1 MATPAAPAADDTTT
15 AASRASPD
23 ADRASSPPGA
33 NGTPKDAAAGGGG
46 SGGGGSGSGG
56 GGNGGGGG
64 GSGRT
69 TPRKPRKLPR
79 SFGIRVTAK
88 KPASGTPAVPA
99 TAGATSTGQ
108 AANSASAAA
117 AADAPATGGDAPPPV
132 VPEATTVETYCTHD
146 VSLPGDY
153 VEAYSLEGM
162 APPPPPP
169 AAAKTYAFPL
179 DAFQLESIKCLEARE
194 SVLVSAHTS
203 AGKTAVAEY
212 AIAMALRDAQRVI
225 YTSPIKALSNQKYRE
240 LSAEFSDVGLMTG
253 DVTIN
258 PSASCLVMTTEILR
272 SMLYRGSEVVREV
285 AWVVFDEVHYMRDKA
300 RGVVW
305 EETIIMVPRA
315 VKFVFLSATIPN
327 AREFAEWIAHLKA
340 APCHTIYTPTRPV
353 PLQHYLFPSGGSGL
367 HLIVDEKGEFRP
379 DSFDRALSELGGGD
393 DAGGGGGVKGGGDG
407 DKATGSA
414 TKKRKRGGA
423 GAEKGPGDCYKV
435 VKMIVERGFE
445 PAIVFSFSR
454 RECES
459 LALQLAKLNLNTPDE
474 SALVDTVF
482 KNAMESLTAKDQGL
496 PQITAALPLLR
507 RGIGIHHSG
516 LLPLVKEVVEIL
528 FAEGLVKVLFATE
541 TFAMGLNVPAKTV
554 LFTAIRKFDGEAI
567 RLLRAGEY
575 VQMSGRAG
583 RRGLDARGLAILLC
597 DEKLEPAAA
606 KDLLCGAADPLN
618 STFRLGYNML
628 LNLLRAEE
636 ADPEFVIRRSLAQ
649 FQADRALPARAA
661 ALAALEKARDA
672 IDLGP
677 VDAAQLRDYVKLRD
691 AADSLRAELR
701 TLVHQPTTVVPF
713 LQLGRLVRVRT
724 PAADYGWGVVV
735 AYRRRPAT
743 GKRSSPAEEA
753 YSMDA
758 LLRCMPGDGNGG
770 GASAGFGRKPTTTDD
785 DIESLPQPAPLDGN
799 GPSEWTQVNGL
810 SLRYIDGLSA
820 IRVHTPTDLR
830 AADKRVAVG
839 KSVGEVM
846 KRFAKDGGP
855 PLLDPLEDL
864 KVPGPALPALIQK
877 IETVDARLA
886 TCAVLETAA
895 EGSDVLVSALAAYRE
910 RAAIDEQA
918 RAARRAVKASE
929 GIILKDELK
938 RMKRVLRRLGFTD
951 GENVVQIK
959 GRTACEVN
967 TVDELVLTEVL
978 LGGDL
983 NGLPPQVAVAVLSCF
998 VMDEGKV
1005 DDQPKLEGAVEV
1017 GVKAVRAA
1025 ARRVGEVSVECKIPL
1040 DVDKYVEG
1048 FSALAVQVVYDWCG
1062 GASFDDICANT
1073 TLFEGSIIRCFRRL
1087 EELLRQLVA
1096 ATKSIG
1102 NEELEKQ
1109 FTEGAALL
1117 KRSGVAF
1124 AASLYI

>member
-1 MATPAAPAADDTTT
+1 MTTPAAPSVVETTT
-15 AASRASPD
+15 PTPHTSQD
-23 ADRASSPPGA
+23 ADQAPSSPGA
-33 NGTPKDAAAGGGG
+33 NGAPKDAAQDSGGVGGVGGGG
-46 SGGGGSGSGG
+46 DGSR
-56 GGNGGGGG
+56 GGNKK
-64 GSGRT
+64 

-79 SFGIRVTAK
+79 SFGIRVTTK
-88 KPASGTPAVPA
+88 KPTSGSAAVA
-99 TAGATSTGQ
+99 AAVGTTSTGQ
-108 AANSASAAA
+108 KTDAASTARESL
-117 AADAPATGGDAPPPV
+117 
-132 VPEATTVETYCTHD
+132 VPESTMVETYCTHD

-153 VEAYSLEGM
+153 VGEYSLEGM
-162 APPPPPP
+162 ASPPPP
-169 AAAKTYAFPL
+169 ATAAKTYEFPL

-212 AIAMALRDAQRVI
+212 AIAMALRDNQRVI

-258 PSASCLVMTTEILR
+258 SSASCLVMTTEILR

-305 EETIIMVPRA
+305 EETIIMVPRS

-327 AREFAEWIAHLKA
+327 AREFSEWIAHLKA
-340 APCHTIYTPTRPV
+340 APCHTIYTSTRPV
-353 PLQHYLFPSGGSGL
+353 PLQHFLFPSGGSGL

-379 DSFDRALSELGGGD
+379 DSFDRALAELGGGE
-393 DAGGGGGVKGGGDG
+393 DAGGGGGAKGSGDSN
-407 DKATGSA
+407 KTPVSA

-435 VKMIVERGFE
+435 VKMIVERGFQ

-459 LALQLAKLNLNTPDE
+459 LALQLAKLNLNTHE
-474 SALVDTVF
+474 ECSLVETVF
-482 KNAMESLTAKDQGL
+482 KNAMDSLSAKDRAL

-528 FAEGLVKVLFATE
+528 FSEGLVKVLFATE

-554 LFTAIRKFDGEAI
+554 LFTAIRKFDGEVV

-583 RRGLDARGLAILLC
+583 RRGLDARGLSILLC

-606 KDLLCGAADPLN
+606 RDLLCGSADPLN

-649 FQADRALPARAA
+649 FQADRKQPARAL
-661 ALAALEKARDA
+661 ALAELEKTRDA

-677 VDAAQLRDYVKLRD
+677 LDAVQLREYVKLRD
-691 AADSLRAELR
+691 AAENLRAEMR
-701 TLVHQPTTVVPF
+701 TLVHQPATVVPF

-724 PAADYGWGVVV
+724 PAADYGWGVIVS
-735 AYRRRPAT
+735 YRRRPAS
-743 GKRSSPAEEA
+743 GKRSSPSEEA
-753 YSMDA
+753 FAMDA
-758 LLRCMPGDGNGG
+758 LLRCVPSEGGVGGSPG
-770 GASAGFGRKPTTTDD
+770 GFRMPTTTDE
-785 DIESLPQPAPLDGN
+785 DIESLPQPAPLDGK
-799 GPSEWTQVNGL
+799 GPSEWTLVNGL
-810 SLRYIDGLSA
+810 SLRHIDGLSA

-830 AADKRVAVG
+830 LMDQRGAVG

-864 KVPGPALPALIQK
+864 KVPGAKLPELIQK
-877 IETVDARLA
+877 IEAVDERLA
-886 TCAVLETAA
+886 TCAVLKSAA
-895 EGSDVLVSALAAYRE
+895 EGSDELVAALAAYRE
-910 RAAIDEQA
+910 RAAIDEQVQ
-918 RAARRAVKASE
+918 AARRAVKASE
-929 GIILKDELK
+929 ELIMKDELK
-938 RMKRVLRRLGFTD
+938 KMKRVLRRLGFTD
-951 GENVVQIK
+951 AENVVQIK
-959 GRTACEVN
+959 GRTACEVS

-983 NGLPPQVAVAVLSCF
+983 NGLSPQVAVAVLSCF
-998 VMDEGKV
+998 VV
-1005 DDQPKLEGAVEV
+1005 DDSKAEGQPTLQGPLEA
-1017 GVKAVRAA
+1017 GVKSVRAA
-1025 ARRVGEVSVECKIPL
+1025 AKRVGDVSVECKIPM

-1087 EELLRQLVA
+1087 EELLRQLVS

-1102 NEELEKQ
+1102 NEELETL
-1109 FTEGAALL
+1109 FTNAAALL

>member
-1 MATPAAPAADDTTT
+1 MATPATPAAVETTT
-15 AASRASPD
+15 ASHTSQD
-23 ADRASSPPGA
+23 ADRAPSPPGA
-33 NGTPKDAAAGGGG
+33 QSAPKDEAGGGG
-46 SGGGGSGSGG
+46 GRGRDGGDSGSLGGG
-56 GGNGGGGG
+56 
-64 GSGRT
+64 T
-69 TPRKPRKLPR
+69 APRKPRKLPR

-88 KPASGTPAVPA
+88 KPASGSAAAPA
-99 TAGATSTGQ
+99 TVGTTSAGAASD
-108 AANSASAAA
+108 AASAAP
-117 AADAPATGGDAPPPV
+117 APDRASTGSDAPPPPALPV
-132 VPEATTVETYCTHD
+132 AESTTVETYCTHD

-153 VEAYSLEGM
+153 VGEYSLEGM
-162 APPPPPP
+162 ASPPAPP
-169 AAAKTYAFPL
+169 AAAKSYDFVL
-179 DAFQLESIKCLEARE
+179 DAFQLESVKCLEARE

-212 AIAMALRDAQRVI
+212 AIAMALRDNQRVI

-353 PLQHYLFPSGGSGL
+353 PLQHFLFPSGGVGL

-379 DSFDRALSELGGGD
+379 DSFDRALAELGGGD
-393 DAGGGGGVKGGGDG
+393 DVGGGGGAKGGGDG
-407 DKATGSA
+407 DKTPGSA

-423 GAEKGPGDCYKV
+423 GAEKGPGDCFKV
-435 VKMIVERGFE
+435 VKMIVDRGFQ

-459 LALQLAKLNLNTPDE
+459 LALQLAKLHLNTPDE
-474 SALVDTVF
+474 SALVETVF
-482 KNAMESLTAKDQGL
+482 NNAMDSLTVKDRAL

-528 FAEGLVKVLFATE
+528 FSEGLVKVLFATE

-554 LFTAIRKFDGEAI
+554 LFTAIRKFDGETV

-583 RRGLDARGLAILLC
+583 RRGLDDRGLSILLC

-618 STFRLGYNML
+618 STFHLGYNML

-649 FQADRALPARAA
+649 FQADRVLPARAA
-661 ALAALEKARDA
+661 ALAALEEARDA

-677 VDAAQLRDYVKLRD
+677 VDAVQLRDYVKLRD
-691 AADSLRAELR
+691 AADMLRAELR
-701 TLVHQPTTVVPF
+701 DLVYQPTAVVPF

-724 PAADYGWGVVV
+724 PAADYGWGVI
-735 AYRRRPAT
+735 ASYRRRPAT

-758 LLRCMPGDGNGG
+758 LLRCVPGEGG
-770 GASAGFGRKPTTTDD
+770 GGGSSAGFTRQPTTTDD
-785 DIESLPQPAPLDGN
+785 DLESLPRPAPLDGN
-799 GPSEWTQVNGL
+799 GPSEWTLVKGL

-820 IRVHTPTDLR
+820 IRVHAATDVHGM
-830 AADKRVAVG
+830 DKRAAVG

-855 PLLDPLEDL
+855 PLLDPLDDL
-864 KVPGPALPALIQK
+864 RVPGPKLPETIRK
-877 IETVDARLA
+877 IETVDAALA
-886 TCAVLETAA
+886 RCAVLETAA
-895 EGSDVLVSALAAYRE
+895 EGSDVLMSALAAYRE
-910 RAAIDEQA
+910 RAAIEEQV

-938 RMKRVLRRLGFTD
+938 KMKRVLRRLGFTD
-951 GENVVQIK
+951 DENVVQIK

-983 NGLPPQVAVAVLSCF
+983 NGLSPRVAVAVLSCF
-998 VMDEGKV
+998 VVDEGKV
-1005 DDQPKLEGAVEV
+1005 DDQPTLEGAVEA
-1017 GVKAVRAA
+1017 GVKAVHAA
-1025 ARRVGEVSVECKIPL
+1025 ARRVGEVSVECKIPK

-1048 FSALAVQVVYDWCG
+1048 FSSLAVQVVYDWCG

-1102 NEELEKQ
+1102 NEELEAL

>member
-1 MATPAAPAADDTTT
+1 M
-15 AASRASPD
+15 ASP
-23 ADRASSPPGA
+23 
-33 NGTPKDAAAGGGG
+33 
-46 SGGGGSGSGG
+46 
-56 GGNGGGGG
+56 
-64 GSGRT
+64 
-69 TPRKPRKLPR
+69 
-79 SFGIRVTAK
+79 
-88 KPASGTPAVPA
+88 PA
-99 TAGATSTGQ
+99 
-108 AANSASAAA
+108 
-117 AADAPATGGDAPPPV
+117 
-132 VPEATTVETYCTHD
+132 
-146 VSLPGDY
+146 
-153 VEAYSLEGM
+153 
-162 APPPPPP
+162 PP
-169 AAAKTYAFPL
+169 AAAKSYDFVL
-179 DAFQLESIKCLEARE
+179 DAFQLESVKCLEARE

-212 AIAMALRDAQRVI
+212 AIAMALRDNQRVI

-353 PLQHYLFPSGGSGL
+353 
-367 HLIVDEKGEFRP
+367 
-379 DSFDRALSELGGGD
+379 
-393 DAGGGGGVKGGGDG
+393 
-407 DKATGSA
+407 
-414 TKKRKRGGA
+414 
-423 GAEKGPGDCYKV
+423 
-435 VKMIVERGFE
+435 VKMIVDRGFQ

-459 LALQLAKLNLNTPDE
+459 LALQLAKLHLNTPDE
-474 SALVDTVF
+474 SALVETVF
-482 KNAMESLTAKDQGL
+482 NNAMDSLTVKDRAL

-528 FAEGLVKVLFATE
+528 FSEGLVKVLFATE

-554 LFTAIRKFDGEAI
+554 LFTAIRKFDGETV

-583 RRGLDARGLAILLC
+583 RRGLDDRGLSILLC

-618 STFRLGYNML
+618 STFHLGYNML

-649 FQADRALPARAA
+649 FQADRVLPARAA
-661 ALAALEKARDA
+661 ALAALEEARDA

-677 VDAAQLRDYVKLRD
+677 VDAVQLRDYVKLRD
-691 AADSLRAELR
+691 AADMLRAELR
-701 TLVHQPTTVVPF
+701 DLVYQPTAVVPF

-724 PAADYGWGVVV
+724 PAADYGWGVI
-735 AYRRRPAT
+735 ASYRRRPAT
-743 GKRSSPAEEA
+743 GKRSSPAEEP

-758 LLRCMPGDGNGG
+758 LLRCVPGEGG
-770 GASAGFGRKPTTTDD
+770 GGGSSAGFTRQPTTTDD
-785 DIESLPQPAPLDGN
+785 DLESLPRPAPLDGN
-799 GPSEWTQVNGL
+799 GPSEWTLVKGL

-820 IRVHTPTDLR
+820 IRVHAATDVR
-830 AADKRVAVG
+830 GMDKRAAVG

-855 PLLDPLEDL
+855 PLLDPLDDL
-864 KVPGPALPALIQK
+864 RVPGPKLPETIRK
-877 IETVDARLA
+877 IETVDAALA
-886 TCAVLETAA
+886 RCAVLETAA
-895 EGSDVLVSALAAYRE
+895 EGSDVLMSALAAYRE
-910 RAAIDEQA
+910 RAAIEEQV

-938 RMKRVLRRLGFTD
+938 KMKRVLRRLGFTD
-951 GENVVQIK
+951 DENVVQIK

-983 NGLPPQVAVAVLSCF
+983 NGLSPRVAVAVLSCF
-998 VMDEGKV
+998 VVDEGKV
-1005 DDQPKLEGAVEV
+1005 DDQPTLEGAVEA
-1017 GVKAVRAA
+1017 GVKAVHAA
-1025 ARRVGEVSVECKIPL
+1025 ARRVGEVSVECKIPK

-1048 FSALAVQVVYDWCG
+1048 FSSLAVQVVYDWCG

-1102 NEELEKQ
+1102 NEELEAL